1 MTVGSRPLLG
11 VRVGLPWLKGASDGT
26 SGVEGGGQKQ
36 DREQP
41 LCVCVTQIVSLSI
54 YVNAVGQASLSPC
67 YK

>member
-26 SGVEGGGQKQ
+26 TGVEGGGQKQ

-41 LCVCVTQIVSLSI
+41 VYLCVCDTDCVIFNI
-54 YVNAVGQASLSPC
+54 R
-67 YK
+67 